1 MAILTVQNISKS
13 FDLKEILQSITFNV
27 EKNDKIGLIG
37 INGSGKT
44 TLFKII
50 YDVIGPDSGSIS
62 YVNGLKIGYL
72 RQSIEVDEN
81 KTIYEICLEKFKDV
95 IDLKEDIK
103 KLEEKISSEKDHVI
117 LNRLLREYQ
126 NKTEQ
131 FNKKEGYMYDSKI
144 KGMLKGLNFT
154 EDEFESLAKN
164 LSGGEK
170 SRLLL
175 ASILLENPD
184 LLLLDEPTNH
194 LDIEATMFLENFLR
208 SYNKAF
214 MVISHD
220 RYFLDRVCKRFF
232 TWKTKS

>member
-1 MAILTVQNISKS
+1 
-13 FDLKEILQSITFNV
+13 
-27 EKNDKIGLIG
+27 
-37 INGSGKT
+37 
-44 TLFKII
+44 
-50 YDVIGPDSGSIS
+50 
-62 YVNGLKIGYL
+62 
-72 RQSIEVDEN
+72 
-81 KTIYEICLEKFKDV
+81 
-95 IDLKEDIK
+95 
-103 KLEEKISSEKDHVI
+103 
-117 LNRLLREYQ
+117 
-126 NKTEQ
+126 
-131 FNKKEGYMYDSKI
+131 MYDSKI